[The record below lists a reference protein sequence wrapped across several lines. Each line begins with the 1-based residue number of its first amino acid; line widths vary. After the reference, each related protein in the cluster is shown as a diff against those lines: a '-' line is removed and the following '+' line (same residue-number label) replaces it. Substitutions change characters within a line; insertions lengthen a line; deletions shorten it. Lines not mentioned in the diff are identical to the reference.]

1 MITRRD
7 LDMNPAIG
15 RARCYRGRSMYFHGT
30 TMYVLRGDFCTR
42 LAVSNYRGETL
53 HLVSSRRHKNLHC
66 NFFLLSA
73 ETFS

>member
-1 MITRRD
+1 MITGRD
-7 LDMNPAIG
+7 LDLNLTFG
-15 RARCYRGRSMYFHGT
+15 GARCYCGRSMYFHGT

-42 LAVSNYRGETL
+42 LAVSNYQGETL
-53 HLVSSRRHKNLHC
+53 HLVSSRRHNNLHC